1 MIVASLD
8 YTCMRANLWSTVLL
22 LAQSAPHP
30 PPPPHQKKKKKK
42 EGGGGGAQG
51 SLCIYSDGSVS
62 TFSEFIDY

>member
-22 LAQSAPHP
+22 RAQSAPHP

-42 EGGGGGAQG
+42 EGGGGHRVA
-51 SLCIYSDGSVS
+51 CAS
-62 TFSEFIDY
+62 TVTVQCLRFQNS

>member
-8 YTCMRANLWSTVLL
+8 YTYTVLL

-30 PPPPHQKKKKKK
+30 PPPPPKKKKKK
-42 EGGGGGAQG
+42 KRGGGGAQG